1 MRDSGVGNGVQDPPH
16 IANAFVAVGASYS
29 RQTRAAR
36 AKITSWKTRTARGLL
51 IDGFGSQAESLR
63 QRVLGVFEKETLSA
77 TGLPLVGEYRAKHR
91 QQLQD
96 MVDSAIVQIFN
107 AQVSN
112 LSKATQKRFT
122 GGLLKT
128 INDPPE
134 SIVESNA
141 VALRKET
148 FTFETVMED
157 LEVPS
162 LGLTKEKATR
172 DMSSKLTDALSSFPD
187 SAAAK
192 IKRAGQVKK
201 VVSKEKKPG
210 QRGIDFG
217 VDLVAVL
224 RPDGYGN
231 LQGYAGYQ
239 LGGSSVT
246 FGIHNDADEPQTIA
260 QFGGVRPPLLRVQP
274 KLRVDVEL

>member
-1 MRDSGVGNGVQDPPH
+1 MASASLDPPH
-16 IANAFVAVGASYS
+16 IASAFVMVGASYGKQA
-29 RQTRAAR
+29 RVAR
-36 AKITSWKTRTARGLL
+36 AKITSWKTRTSRGLL
-51 IDGFGSQAESLR
+51 IDGFGAQAEALR
-63 QRVLGVFEKETLSA
+63 ERVVGSFDQETMGA
-77 TGLPLVGEYRAKHR
+77 MGLPGVAEHVAEQR
-91 QQLQD
+91 QLLQEL
-96 MVDSAIVQIFN
+96 VDSAIVQIFS

-112 LSKATQKRFT
+112 LSKVVVKRYNA
-122 GGLLKT
+122 GLLKT
-128 INDPPE
+128 MNDSPE

-141 VALRKET
+141 VALRKEA
-148 FTFETVMED
+148 FTFATVMED

-172 DMSSKLTDALSSFPD
+172 DMDKKLNDAMMAFPD

-192 IKRAGQVKK
+192 IKRAQQVKK
-201 VVSKEKKPG
+201 TVNKEKKPG
-210 QRGIDFG
+210 SRGIDLG

-224 RPDGYGN
+224 RPDGFGT

-239 LGGSSVT
+239 LGGNSVT
-246 FGIHNDADEPQTIA
+246 FGIHNDADDPQTIA